1 MNFNLVFA
9 LCFYINSLKL
19 GYKNE
24 NSLKFQILVF
34 IFVLAKGFT
43 YFLIYFIVHMYKSL
57 YQKSQSLE
65 I

>member
-24 NSLKFQILVF
+24 NSLKISNFRFYFRSCKRFHLFSILFYIMVH
-34 IFVLAKGFT
+34 
-43 YFLIYFIVHMYKSL
+43 IYIKV
-57 YQKSQSLE
+57 YQKSKS
-65 I
+65 